1 MRFVPAFLVLAAA
14 LAPFTL
20 PRHPPSDEPAEPLPP
35 PGFHRLE
42 LALEEGGTLR
52 YGLHVPKAEPG
63 GEGLPLVLAL
73 HYGGRPTPYYGL
85 GFMKL
90 LVVPGLADLGA
101 IIVAPDCP
109 GRGWTDERSER
120 AVLTLLDDLEAR
132 WPVDRDRTLVTG
144 FSMGGIG
151 AWFYARR
158 HPDRFRAAIPVAGRP
173 VGEPR
178 GEVPVFAIHSSRDEI
193 IELEPTR
200 RAIDALKDRGIPAE
214 LVVVHGPTHYQTGRF
229 ARPLHRSIRWLEGVW
244 GSSEG
249 TTGPADTMPPT
260 EERAP

>member
-1 MRFVPAFLVLAAA
+1 MRVLRVFLLLAVAFA
-14 LAPFTL
+14 
-20 PRHPPSDEPAEPLPP
+20 P
-35 PGFHRLE
+35 PGVAGSSTPDGPVEPPLSPGYHRLE
-42 LALEEGGTLR
+42 LAMEGGWTLR
-52 YGLHVPKAEPG
+52 YGLHVPKKTPAAG
-63 GEGLPLVLAL
+63 VPLVLAL

-90 LVVPGLADLGA
+90 LVVPGLGDLGA

-109 GRGWTDERSER
+109 GRGWTAARSEE
-120 AVLTLLDDLEAR
+120 AVLALLDHVEAR
-132 WPVDRDRTLVTG
+132 WPVNRDRVVVTG

-151 AWFYARR
+151 SWFYARR

-173 VGEPR
+173 AGEPH

-200 RAIDALKDRGIPAE
+200 RAIDALRERDIPAE
-214 LVVVHGPTHYQTGRF
+214 LIVVHGPTHYQTGRF
-229 ARPLHRSIRWLEGVW
+229 ARPLSRSIRWLEGVW
-244 GSSEG
+244 GPPKRTAS
-249 TTGPADTMPPT
+249 PIDTMPRT